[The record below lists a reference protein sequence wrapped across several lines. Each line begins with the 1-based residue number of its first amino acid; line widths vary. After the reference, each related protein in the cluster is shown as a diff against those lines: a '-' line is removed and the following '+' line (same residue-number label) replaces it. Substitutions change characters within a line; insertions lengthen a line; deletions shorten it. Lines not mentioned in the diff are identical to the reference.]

1 MESSTPQHSYSTA
14 TAVDFLKQFSKYST
28 AVKKQLY
35 STTQHFT
42 AVFTA
47 VHSYCVKKY
56 WNPNKIS
63 KLTPNC
69 LLLIKNN
76 VLILDSKDLKHPECK
91 TSQHFWQN
99 LRQNCP
105 DSKFSFRKNLFWRF
119 LPKYSTFSQ
128 QFSKCCTVITQLFTA
143 LKIQF
148 SNTAQ
153 HTAQH
158 KKCCAVLWGTRFHS
172 GLHVKWYDV

>member
-35 STTQHFT
+35 STTQHYT

-91 TSQHFWQN
+91 TSQHFWQH
-99 LRQNCP
+99 LRKSFP
-105 DSKFSFRKNLFWRF
+105 DSKFSLRKSPIFDDFCQNKALFTAVF
-119 LPKYSTFSQ
+119 KVLYSNYTAFHSTQNSVFKYSTAHS
-128 QFSKCCTVITQLFTA
+128 
-143 LKIQF
+143 
-148 SNTAQ
+148 TAQ
-153 HTAQH
+153 
-158 KKCCAVLWGTRFHS
+158 KELCCAVGYKIPLWWKRPSF
-172 GLHVKWYDV
+172 

>member
-1 MESSTPQHSYSTA
+1 MSQVYSHFWRFKNQVVSLFWQLAKVWLRTRVESSTPQHSYSTA

-47 VHSYCVKKY
+47 VHSYFVKKY

-105 DSKFSFRKNLFWRF
+105 DSKFSLRKNPIFDDF
-119 LPKYSTFSQ
+119 CQ
-128 QFSKCCTVITQLFTA
+128 NTA
-143 LKIQF
+143 L
-148 SNTAQ
+148 
-153 HTAQH
+153 
-158 KKCCAVLWGTRFHS
+158 FHS
-172 GLHVKWYDV
+172 SFQSAVQ